1 LPQARREGKRLG
13 QVLIERGLVTAED
26 VVRLVA
32 EQRGL
37 PFLDIAAFS
46 VDGAMRGTREILRA
60 AEFARAY

>member
-1 LPQARREGKRLG
+1 
-13 QVLIERGLVTAED
+13 VLIERGLVTAED